1 MTTTTENS
9 LNSLKILCGTWN
21 VGGFQPKVKVDSNE
35 PLDLS
40 GWIKVPEVDFIPEI
54 IVLAFQELMKPTQ
67 SFMRPRTL
75 VPLENSNKI
84 VDKILYDNWIPQI
97 HTNLDNIFPN
107 EIYTVEVVHRYFGL
121 GIIVLKRSHYDNET
135 GDLQL
140 NGINSSSYD
149 IKSISIG
156 SVGTGLFGFIGN
168 KGAVS
173 VGLELDVGLSEPL
186 KPCFIATHLHA
197 FPGINNFVER
207 NEQVNYILDTLIL
220 SKVEKKEANRV
231 IPINNGKEGWTWI
244 FSRQLSKNIFSKVQD
259 YDFTVIMG
267 DMNYRLLQKNGE
279 EHHNQVSSFVDQ
291 NKYDD
296 LLVYDELRHIR
307 SRKTFR
313 EVKKNPEVKKAP
325 EVKKNPEENQNQP
338 QETGMRGIIIENPTP
353 ATNHT
358 SELLFNEQFITE
370 DFKKSWDLV
379 NTLMDNDSNKLYN
392 PFLGFSEAQIR
403 FPPTYKYKVTN
414 QAPYIDYDYKTYG
427 KPVFSGKRIPAYTDR
442 ILFRI
447 QHARLDYDNIQYWQT
462 YNKTVIKVKRYGTDR
477 RLMLSDHKPVSA
489 SFAIDWKLLRKY
501 NSRFPKVETSKGI
514 ILELPEENPEI
525 ISKGIESDESEPL
538 ISVVDNTD
546 FTINPM
552 YIATMKLQRILK
564 KSKVLVFNTVVCTG
578 LLCYLYFFNY

>member
-1 MTTTTENS
+1 MTATTES
-9 LNSLKILCGTWN
+9 SIDSLKILCGTWN

-67 SFMRPRTL
+67 SFLRPRTL
-75 VPLENSNKI
+75 VPLENSSKI

-121 GIIVLKRSHYDNET
+121 GIIILKRSHYDNET

-197 FPGINNFVER
+197 FPGLNNFVER

-244 FSRQLSKNIFSKVQD
+244 FSRQLSKDIFSKVQD

-267 DMNYRLLQKNGE
+267 DMNYRLLQKKGE
-279 EHHNQVSSFVDQ
+279 KHHNQVSSFVDQ

-307 SRKTFR
+307 SQKSFR
-313 EVKKNPEVKKAP
+313 EVKKNPEVK
-325 EVKKNPEENQNQP
+325 ENQP
-338 QETGMRGIIIENPTP
+338 QEVGTRGINIEKRNSQ
-353 ATNHT
+353 N
-358 SELLFNEQFITE
+358 SELLFNEQFNSN

-379 NTLMDNDSNKLYN
+379 NTLMDNNPKKLYN
-392 PFLGFSEAQIR
+392 PFLGFSESIIR
-403 FPPTYKYKVTN
+403 FPPTYKYKTAN
-414 QAPYIDYDYKTYG
+414 QAPYVDYDYKTYG
-427 KPVFSGKRIPAYTDR
+427 KPVFSQKRIPAYTDR
-442 ILFRI
+442 ILFRV
-447 QHARLDYDNIQYWQT
+447 QHAKLDYDNVQYWQA
-462 YNKTVIKVKRYGTDR
+462 YNKTVINVKRYGTDR
-477 RLMLSDHKPVSA
+477 RIMLSDHKPVSA
-489 SFAIDWKLLRKY
+489 SFAVDWKLLRKY
-501 NSRFPKVETSKGI
+501 NTEFPKVESSRGA
-514 ILELPEENPEI
+514 ILELPEDEAEARSKDGEN
-525 ISKGIESDESEPL
+525 EPL
-538 ISVVDNTD
+538 ISSTESSDLI
-546 FTINPM
+546 INPM
-552 YIATMKLQRILK
+552 YITIMKIQRIITKCKTLIIN
-564 KSKVLVFNTVVCTG
+564 VVVFTC
-578 LLCYLYFFNY
+578 LLFYLYFFNY